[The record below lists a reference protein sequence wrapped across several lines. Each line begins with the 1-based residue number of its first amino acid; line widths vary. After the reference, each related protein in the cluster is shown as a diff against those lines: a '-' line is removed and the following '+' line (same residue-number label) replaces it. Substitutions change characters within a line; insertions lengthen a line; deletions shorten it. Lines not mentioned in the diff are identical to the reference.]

1 MEHSQGMISVFVWVC
16 EYVHVLNNV
25 GLREFTHHSRGKGR
39 THYFY
44 RGTHTKSS
52 TTAIKSKAISLL
64 LAIYTKRELTH
75 ACTHIHIHKTDKYH
89 YQIQCETIRLLKKC
103 RKKTMGGNEW
113 HSNSTS
119 SPNLNKIC
127 QQWEY
132 KISEWDFF
140 GMGDMERNQFQG
152 QVWCQGRPEGHSSVD
167 LFISICSFRQTENA
181 TVCYAAS
188 LRNIALITVP

>member
-1 MEHSQGMISVFVWVC
+1 MEHSQGTICVFVCKHV
-16 EYVHVLNNV
+16 YVWNNV
-25 GLREFTHHSRGKGR
+25 RLREFKRYSRGKGR
-39 THYFY
+39 THLYS
-44 RGTHTKSS
+44 GTHTKSS

-64 LAIYTKRELTH
+64 LAIHTQSAHTH
-75 ACTHIHIHKTDKYH
+75 ACYCTYTNTKLTNTT
-89 YQIQCETIRLLKKC
+89 IQYTALLLGYFNSVE
-103 RKKTMGGNEW
+103 RNVGGNEW

-119 SPNLNKIC
+119 SPNLNKMC

-140 GMGDMERNQFQG
+140 GIGDMERNQFQG

-167 LFISICSFRQTENA
+167 LFISICSLLQTENA
-181 TVCYAAS
+181 TVCGAAS